1 MVYSLAHKLRYRFH
15 LHPWP
20 TLLVGILVIKATI
33 SLTLR
38 QSAIGWAYNT
48 VLYFLLLLL
57 ATGLAVLNAARN
69 TQGNRSFWAF
79 IAAGTGLWSLDQ
91 WLNVYYRIGFH
102 TDPPDSSIADPS
114 LFLHIVPFMAAVAI
128 RPHLSRLHPKLH
140 RATLNFLVLLF
151 FWVFL
156 YAYLLFPYQYLFWN
170 PAIYNPRFTVLYAV
184 ENIALVL
191 LLGIATWRAP
201 APWRTICLHL
211 FGASALYTFGS
222 TLGNMVMDSGGYYAG
237 SIYSLAQTASVCWF
251 VWMLVRARQ
260 LKPARL
266 RMPQPDAS
274 HTEYTSLLAVLAVFA
289 IPLIGVWEVFRR
301 DEPPGMRTF
310 RLAVVLASVLSLAVA
325 AFLKEYLAKR
335 ELATDAHFSNLQK
348 KFAELVLDASEALK
362 DSLLSS
368 SENEMAARL
377 IEAQER
383 ERCRI
388 ARDLHDDINQRL
400 ALLTMELDRLR
411 KSMSNPS
418 AKILNRI
425 RELREQIV
433 DITTDIR
440 ALAHELHS
448 PKLEHLG
455 LVAAMEGFCNEF
467 GEQQKVEIAFRSHDL
482 PSPLPQNTSLC
493 LFRVLQEA
501 LHNAAKHSGARHF
514 EVQLWATSGEVHL
527 TVSDSGLGFDLEAV
541 RKRRGLGLIS
551 MQERLHLVR
560 GRISIRSE
568 PKNGTVVSVCVPV
581 GAGRSRPESDSA
593 VG

>member
-1 MVYSLAHKLRYRFH
+1 
-15 LHPWP
+15 
-20 TLLVGILVIKATI
+20 
-33 SLTLR
+33 
-38 QSAIGWAYNT
+38 
-48 VLYFLLLLL
+48 
-57 ATGLAVLNAARN
+57 
-69 TQGNRSFWAF
+69 
-79 IAAGTGLWSLDQ
+79 
-91 WLNVYYRIGFH
+91 
-102 TDPPDSSIADPS
+102 
-114 LFLHIVPFMAAVAI
+114 
-128 RPHLSRLHPKLH
+128 
-140 RATLNFLVLLF
+140 
-151 FWVFL
+151 
-156 YAYLLFPYQYLFWN
+156 
-170 PAIYNPRFTVLYAV
+170 
-184 ENIALVL
+184 
-191 LLGIATWRAP
+191 
-201 APWRTICLHL
+201 
-211 FGASALYTFGS
+211 
-222 TLGNMVMDSGGYYAG
+222 
-237 SIYSLAQTASVCWF
+237 
-251 VWMLVRARQ
+251 
-260 LKPARL
+260 
-266 RMPQPDAS
+266 
-274 HTEYTSLLAVLAVFA
+274 
-289 IPLIGVWEVFRR
+289 
-301 DEPPGMRTF
+301 
-310 RLAVVLASVLSLAVA
+310 
-325 AFLKEYLAKR
+325 
-335 ELATDAHFSNLQK
+335 
-348 KFAELVLDASEALK
+348 
-362 DSLLSS
+362 
-368 SENEMAARL
+368 
-377 IEAQER
+377 
-383 ERCRI
+383 
-388 ARDLHDDINQRL
+388 
-400 ALLTMELDRLR
+400 MELDRLR